1 MKRFLSCSVALALLI
16 SFALSASAKKRRKPF
31 EEKAGDAGA
40 SVHFGIPITDD
51 GNGFTLG
58 AWGGYQLLDH
68 LDATLSLSMA
78 ADEDSHVVMGN
89 PVVSLGSSLW
99 PTKMKRGWG
108 AYLNGRLNLG
118 LGVFGIERE
127 QRGASALGMVSS
139 LSWLQYMS
147 EHLVIAPRLSGGLR
161 LSSIFMSGSVAP
173 QIAVPVHHADGR
185 DTELAIRYA
194 FSLGTG
200 FGDHRGGLSFGIGM
214 TGLSE
219 LTTEAEENRF
229 TLDLGV
235 GLRFRLVKQQGLR
248 ISAGLSIPLGGDF
261 LGTSVIVGGNIS
273 WGYSVEIDEEENQAG
288 EGGATGWS
296 APYGI
301 WPR

>member
-1 MKRFLSCSVALALLI
+1 MKRLLSCCLALALIL
-16 SFALSASAKKRRKPF
+16 FLADYASAKKRRKAF
-31 EEKAGDAGA
+31 EEKAGDAAA
-40 SVHFGIPITDD
+40 SLYFGIPVTDD
-51 GNGFTLG
+51 GNGFMLN
-58 AWGGYQLLDH
+58 AWGGYQILDH

-78 ADEDSHVVMGN
+78 ADEDSNMVFGN
-89 PVVSLGSSLW
+89 PVISVGSSLW

-118 LGVFGIERE
+118 LGVFGIE
-127 QRGASALGMVSS
+127 QDQWGAAALGSVSS
-139 LSWLQYMS
+139 LSWLSFMS
-147 EHLVIAPRLSGGLR
+147 EHLVVAPRLSGGLR
-161 LSSIFMSGSVAP
+161 LGSIFMSGKVAP
-173 QIAVPVHHADGR
+173 QIAVPVHHTDGR
-185 DTELAIRYA
+185 DTEIAMRYQ

-235 GLRFRLVKQQGLR
+235 GVRFRLVKQQGLR
-248 ISAGLSIPLGGDF
+248 ISAGLSIPLGGNF

-273 WGYSVEIDEEENQAG
+273 WGYSVEIPDDPEEAA
-288 EGGATGWS
+288 EGAATGWS
-296 APYGI
+296 VPYGI
-301 WPR
+301 WQR

>member
-1 MKRFLSCSVALALLI
+1 MKKLLSCSAALALLL
-16 SFALSASAKKRRKPF
+16 SFAHSASAKKRRKPF

-40 SVHFGIPITDD
+40 SLGVGFPITKD

-58 AWGGYQLLDH
+58 GWGGYQLLDH

-89 PVVSLGSSLW
+89 PVVSVGSSLW

-108 AYLNGRLNLG
+108 ASLNGRLNLG
-118 LGVFGIERE
+118 LGLFGIDQD
-127 QRGASALGMVSS
+127 QRGASALGVVSTLNW
-139 LSWLQYMS
+139 LSFLS
-147 EHLVIAPRLSGGLR
+147 EHLVVAPRLSGGLR
-161 LSSIFMSGSVAP
+161 LGSIFMGAAVAP
-173 QIAVPVHHADGR
+173 QIAVPVHHTEGR
-185 DTELAIRYA
+185 DTEVAIRYT

-219 LTTEAEENRF
+219 LTTEEKENRF

-235 GLRFRLVKQQGLR
+235 GVRFRVVKQQGLR

-261 LGTSVIVGGNIS
+261 LGTSVIVGGNIG
-273 WGYSVEIDEEENQAG
+273 WGYSVEIEEEEDQAK
-288 EGGATGWS
+288 EGGTTGWS